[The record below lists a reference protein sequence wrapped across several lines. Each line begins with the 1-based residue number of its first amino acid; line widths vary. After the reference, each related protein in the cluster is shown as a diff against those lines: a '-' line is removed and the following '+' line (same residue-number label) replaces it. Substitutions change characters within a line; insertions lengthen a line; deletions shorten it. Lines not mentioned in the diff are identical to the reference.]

1 MKIGM
6 VSLLIISPILMFAT
20 AVYAQEGPTH
30 NATAVMKDAKGTT
43 VGLAT
48 FTEEAGGLV
57 RINVNVRGLT
67 PGLHSI
73 HIHNTGN
80 CTGPSFNSAGGHYNP
95 LGKEHGL
102 NNPKG
107 PHAGDLPN
115 LEVGADGMGHMNF
128 TTDRVTV
135 SPGPTMLF
143 TANGTS
149 LVIHAGP
156 EDQLTNPA
164 GNSGVRIVCGVSRKN
179 NFFFVELRLD
189 DALSVPSFASLKRTH
204 TFSKCI

>member
-6 VSLLIISPILMFAT
+6 ILLLIISVMLMFAT
-20 AVYAQEGPTH
+20 AVYAQEGTTTS
-30 NATAVMKDAKGTT
+30 AAAIMKDTKGTT

-48 FTEEAGGLV
+48 FTEEVGGLV

-67 PGLHSI
+67 PGLHGI
-73 HIHNTGN
+73 HIHNTGS
-80 CTGPSFNSAGGHYNP
+80 CTGPSFTSAGEHYNP

-115 LEVGADGMGHMNF
+115 LEVGADGTGHMNV
-128 TTDRVTV
+128 TTDRVTL
-135 SPGPTMLF
+135 SPGLTTLF

-149 LVIHAGP
+149 MVVHAGP
-156 EDQLTNPA
+156 DDQMTNPA
-164 GNSGVRIVCGVSRKN
+164 GNSGARIVCGVIERK
-179 NFFFVELRLD
+179 
-189 DALSVPSFASLKRTH
+189 
-204 TFSKCI
+204 